1 MFSYYLMTN
10 PGYLL
15 GTILVAIAM
24 IFSLYCQGKI
34 KTTYARYR
42 KKPNSLQ
49 MTGAQVARQI
59 LDSHGMSQVP
69 VYEVRGEL
77 SDHFDPSNNSVS
89 LSSDI
94 YHGKSIASCAVAAH
108 ECGHA
113 IQYHENYMPIRVR
126 NAIIPLCNVGNYLGW
141 IAILIGLAFGST
153 KVALLG
159 FVLMLG
165 ILVFQIITLPV
176 EINASKRG
184 LQILKDHYLQENE
197 YAGAWQMLYAAA
209 LTYVAGVL
217 STLASMLRILFMI
230 LSSTHRDSD
239 E

>member
-1 MFSYYLMTN
+1 MLNYYLMTN
-10 PGYLL
+10 PGYMI
-15 GTILVAIAM
+15 GTILVGIAM
-24 IFSLYCQGKI
+24 LFSLYCQTKI

-42 KKPNSLQ
+42 RKENSRHIS
-49 MTGAQVARQI
+49 GAQVAREI

-69 VYEVRGEL
+69 VYEVKGEL

-94 YHGKSIASCAVAAH
+94 YHGTSIASCAVAAH

-141 IAILIGLAFGST
+141 IAILIGLALGST
-153 KVALLG
+153 KLAFFG
-159 FVLMLG
+159 FFLMLG

-184 LQILKDHYLQENE
+184 LKILKTQYLQENE

-209 LTYVAGVL
+209 LTYVAGVI
-217 STLASMLRILFMI
+217 STIASMLRILLMI
-230 LSSTHRDSD
+230 ISSSNRDSD
-239 E
+239 